1 MEYYGLVLVKLIIGF
16 LIVITH
22 LNISGK
28 TQLSQMTPIDFIGN
42 FVMGGIIGG
51 VIYSEAIPTHQY
63 VIVLIIGVSMISL
76 LNSLSK
82 RVHFFRKLSI
92 GKPIPIIKK
101 GRFVMESILEKKN
114 KIDILNVSSKLHA
127 MGIQSFKKI
136 VHAQIEPDGQMTVSC
151 EDEEVPSIIIMKE
164 GKPREEELKEIGKD
178 INWLN
183 EEIKNTFIEPDQVF
197 IAEYWNEC
205 VFFILNDGTQ
215 RTKTEIPRI

>member
-1 MEYYGLVLVKLIIGF
+1 
-16 LIVITH
+16 
-22 LNISGK
+22 
-28 TQLSQMTPIDFIGN
+28 
-42 FVMGGIIGG
+42 
-51 VIYSEAIPTHQY
+51 
-63 VIVLIIGVSMISL
+63 
-76 LNSLSK
+76 
-82 RVHFFRKLSI
+82 
-92 GKPIPIIKK
+92 
-101 GRFVMESILEKKN
+101 MESILEKKN
-114 KIDILNVSSKLHA
+114 KIDILNVSSKLHS

-136 VHAQIEPDGQMTVSC
+136 VYAQIEPDGQMTVSC

-215 RTKTEIPRI
+215 RTKTEMPRI

>member
-42 FVMGGIIGG
+42 FVVGGIIGG
-51 VIYSEAIPTHQY
+51 VIYSEAISLHQY
-63 VIVLIIGVSMISL
+63 VIVLLIGVSMISI

-82 RVHFFRKLSI
+82 RIHFFRKISI
-92 GKPIPIIKK
+92 GKPIPVIKK
-101 GRFVMESILEKKN
+101 GRFIMESILEKKN

-127 MGIQSFKKI
+127 MGVQSFEKI
-136 VHAQIEPDGQMTVSC
+136 VYAQIEPDGQMTVSC
-151 EDEEVPSIIIMKE
+151 EDEEVPSVIIMKD
-164 GKPREEELKEIGKD
+164 GKPREEELKQIGKN

-183 EEIKNTFIEPDQVF
+183 DEIKNTFIESDQVF
-197 IAEYWNEC
+197 IAEYWNER
-205 VFFILNDGTQ
+205 VFFILNDGTK